1 MKLTVLT
8 LTTAA
13 LILVSPAVFA
23 QGSSSKAPGQEMQ
36 DKGSVTGSPGASG
49 YAPGQKMQ
57 DKGSKPGTTGASG
70 YAPGRS
76 TSGSGALKNND
87 HDRDDRMQTKSK

>member
-1 MKLTVLT
+1 MKLAILAISA
-8 LTTAA
+8 TALLA
-13 LILVSPAVFA
+13 APAAYA

-36 DKGSVTGSPGASG
+36 QKGSKGSSPGASG

-57 DKGSKPGTTGASG
+57 NKGSKSGTTGASG

-76 TSGSGALKNND
+76 TNGSSVKD
-87 HDRDDRMQTKSK
+87 QDDKTPTKIK

>member
-1 MKLTVLT
+1 MKPTIIT

-36 DKGSVTGSPGASG
+36 NKGSVTGSPGASG
-49 YAPGQKMQ
+49 YTPGQKMQ
-57 DKGSKPGTTGASG
+57 DKGSSLGQQARPAMPQDIQLADQVIATATT
-70 YAPGRS
+70 
-76 TSGSGALKNND
+76 
-87 HDRDDRMQTKSK
+87 